1 MSNLNEYL
9 NTPIKSPETIW
20 IASFDIGH
28 VNFAFYIKEIN
39 QNKLS
44 KIKNIKKEER
54 YNEDATPTID
64 MTKILNNIFQNGK
77 TIIYKNSNISNNC
90 VNGKQL
96 DTETFHNM
104 FDLLDKYSEYWD
116 KCCSFIVEKQMDFG
130 KMKRNPKALK
140 LGHYCQSYFVFRYGR
155 FKQVIEFPAYHKTQ
169 VLGCQKIKGKKYKNG
184 KHKWIAINK
193 PDRKKWS
200 IIKATEILD
209 IRGEK
214 NIIDSIKIKA
224 KKDDIS
230 DCICQLE
237 AFLYLCYISKEI

>member
-1 MSNLNEYL
+1 MSNLNDHL
-9 NTPIKSPETIW
+9 NVPIKSPETIW

-44 KIKNIKKEER
+44 KNKNIKKEER
-54 YNEDATPTID
+54 YNEDGTPTID
-64 MTKILNNIFQNGK
+64 MTKILNNIFKDGK

-96 DTETFHNM
+96 DTETFYNM

-184 KHKWIAINK
+184 KHKWTAINK

-214 NIIDSIKIKA
+214 NIIDSIKTKA

-237 AFLYLCYISKEI
+237 AFLYLFYISKEM